1 MPPSSFTLQLIA
13 CGTAARGAA
22 ASRQLAMQRVATTV
36 VNRDASRPPSGYG
49 CRICSSRFR
58 FSLLDQCINANMTVT
73 YYTLYV
79 HFLLVKIFGPKLV
92 FASTYGN
99 IMSLNDENQESRGNH
114 LRNLQEI

>member
-1 MPPSSFTLQLIA
+1 M
-13 CGTAARGAA
+13 
-22 ASRQLAMQRVATTV
+22 
-36 VNRDASRPPSGYG
+36 NRDASIPPSGYG

-99 IMSLNDENQESRGNH
+99 IMRLNDENQESRGNH